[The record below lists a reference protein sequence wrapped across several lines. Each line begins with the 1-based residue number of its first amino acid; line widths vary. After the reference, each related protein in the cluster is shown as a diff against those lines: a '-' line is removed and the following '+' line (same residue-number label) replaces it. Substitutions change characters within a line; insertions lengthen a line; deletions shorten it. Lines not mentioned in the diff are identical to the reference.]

1 MMLKRTMPERI
12 MPEKI
17 MPEKLLKDAFYK
29 ELMDNL
35 YDGVYFVDRDR
46 TITFWNKG
54 AERLTGYSKSN
65 AQGRSCFDDFLA
77 HVDDTG
83 KRLCDEGCPLTD
95 VLVDGQSR
103 EEDLYLH
110 HLDGHRVPVSVRVS
124 PIRDE
129 KGEIIGAVEIFS
141 DNSTHVANQRRIDE
155 LEQLALLDSLTR
167 IGNRRYLEMTLEAKL
182 AETARYNTQ
191 IAIFFMDIDD
201 FKDINDTW
209 GHDVGDEVLKAVAG
223 TLNAVM
229 RPMDLLGRW
238 GGEEFIAAATNV
250 NRGTA
255 RSIGERFRKLIEG
268 ISVPAGDE
276 RVHFTISVGATIAR
290 PDDDLASIVKRADQQ
305 MYEAK
310 KAGKNRVAAN

>member
-1 MMLKRTMPERI
+1 MMPEWIMPNSI
-12 MPEKI
+12 MPEQI
-17 MPEKLLKDAFYK
+17 LKDTFYK

-35 YDGVYFVDRDR
+35 YDGVYFVDKDR

-54 AERLTGYSKSN
+54 AERLTGYSKTD
-65 AQGRSCFDDFLA
+65 AQGRSCFEGFLA
-77 HVDDTG
+77 HVDDSG
-83 KRLCDEGCPLTD
+83 KRLCDEGCPLSD
-95 VLVDGQSR
+95 VLADGQSR

-110 HLDGHRVPVSVRVS
+110 HMDGHRVPVSVRVS
-124 PIRDE
+124 PIMDE
-129 KGEIIGAVEIFS
+129 QGEIVGAVEVFS
-141 DNSTHVANQRRIDE
+141 DNSAHVANQRRIDE

-201 FKDINDTW
+201 FKEINDTW
-209 GHDVGDEVLKAVAG
+209 GHDIGDEVLKVVSR
-223 TLNAVM
+223 TLTAVM
-229 RPMDLLGRW
+229 RPMDILGRW

-255 RSIGERFRKLIEG
+255 RSIAERFRKLIEES
-268 ISVPAGDE
+268 SVPVDKE
-276 RVHFTISVGATIAR
+276 RINFTISVGATIAR
-290 PDDDLASIVKRADQQ
+290 PNDDLASIVKRADQK

-310 KAGKNRVAAN
+310 KAGKNRVAAG